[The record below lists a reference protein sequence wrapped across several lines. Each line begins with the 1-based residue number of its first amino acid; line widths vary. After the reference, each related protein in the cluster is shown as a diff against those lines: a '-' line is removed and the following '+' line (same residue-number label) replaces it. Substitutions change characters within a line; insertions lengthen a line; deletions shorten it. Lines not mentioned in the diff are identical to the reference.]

1 MLVHGAYA
9 DGLSW
14 SAVIQRLQDAGLA
27 VTAVQNPLTS
37 LAHDVAHTRRVL
49 ALHQAPVILAGHS
62 FAGTVISQAGTDP
75 RVAGLV
81 YIAARA
87 PRRRRGPPSLAARFP
102 APPANAG
109 LVCAAG
115 FDALT
120 EHAFLNDQVIM
131 AGSGI
136 WASDP
141 VLVRNLTGLARV
153 QPEALPV
160 IAQLERG
167 RLAAMEHL
175 ANRLHRTGG
184 LRRDLTPAHAV
195 DLLLISTAFAAWDEL
210 VTSRNRSPAA
220 ATAAIT
226 DLAVTAVVRG
236 PRARIHPGARHR
248 HVGSRKS
255 SAAVTRKRPAGITAP
270 DPKHSQP
277 GQTAAT

>member
-1 MLVHGAYA
+1 
-9 DGLSW
+9 
-14 SAVIQRLQDAGLA
+14 
-27 VTAVQNPLTS
+27 
-37 LAHDVAHTRRVL
+37 
-49 ALHQAPVILAGHS
+49 
-62 FAGTVISQAGTDP
+62 
-75 RVAGLV
+75 
-81 YIAARA
+81 
-87 PRRRRGPPSLAARFP
+87 
-102 APPANAG
+102 
-109 LVCAAG
+109 
-115 FDALT
+115 
-120 EHAFLNDQVIM
+120 M

-175 ANRLHRTGG
+175 ANRLHRTGR

-220 ATAAIT
+220 AIT

-236 PRARIHPGARHR
+236 PEPGSTRAPGTDTSDPGSPLPPSPGNAQLELPRRIRSTHSRGKQLRPDIASQNPRSVSRRAPSPGAACSQ
-248 HVGSRKS
+248 GSGCVTSRRTAGGSEVSTRNGPS
-255 SAAVTRKRPAGITAP
+255 SWWDGPSFGGRAASP
-270 DPKHSQP
+270 Q
-277 GQTAAT
+277 

>member
-1 MLVHGAYA
+1 
-9 DGLSW
+9 
-14 SAVIQRLQDAGLA
+14 
-27 VTAVQNPLTS
+27 
-37 LAHDVAHTRRVL
+37 
-49 ALHQAPVILAGHS
+49 
-62 FAGTVISQAGTDP
+62 
-75 RVAGLV
+75 
-81 YIAARA
+81 
-87 PRRRRGPPSLAARFP
+87 
-102 APPANAG
+102 
-109 LVCAAG
+109 
-115 FDALT
+115 
-120 EHAFLNDQVIM
+120 M

-175 ANRLHRTGG
+175 ANRLHRTGR

-226 DLAVTAVVRG
+226 DLAVTAVVRA
-236 PRARIHPGARHR
+236 PSQDPPG
-248 HVGSRKS
+248 
-255 SAAVTRKRPAGITAP
+255 RPAPARRIQEVLYRRHPETPSWNYRAGSEALTAGANSC
-270 DPKHSQP
+270 DLISQARTHVLFP
-277 GQTAAT
+277 GVCHRRVLRAAREAGA